1 MGRLPAEVIA
11 ANRPRRYMEGMTRKT
26 FLSLV
31 SVIATAVGLL
41 ALAAPAA
48 VLDSKGVVPAAATKV
63 WVREVGVLILALGIM
78 TFLVRGAADSPT
90 LRAFLIG
97 NAIVQIGLFPIEIVA
112 ASAGVLTRVSGIV
125 PNSILHLTLAAG
137 FLHFA
142 RRVASAAPHRGG

>member
-1 MGRLPAEVIA
+1 MK
-11 ANRPRRYMEGMTRKT
+11 RKT

-31 SVIATAVGLL
+31 SVIAAAVGTL

-48 VLDSKGVVPAAATKV
+48 LLDSKGVLPAAATKV
-63 WVREVGVLILALGIM
+63 WVREVGVLIVALGIM
-78 TFLVRGAADSPT
+78 AFLVRGAADSPT

-97 NAIVQIGLFPIEIVA
+97 NALVQLGLFPIEILA

-125 PNSILHLTLAAG
+125 PNSILHLILAVG

-142 RRVASAAPHRGG
+142 RGVASAPERRR